1 MSSIDV
7 PKLGDILEARYTY
20 YAHNI
25 DFLPETWT
33 LQGHSLWSVVEVS
46 NLQCRLIKL
55 DKDLNPM
62 DSNNYKNNLTVDTAV
77 IYDIFR
83 RSKRGN

>member
-1 MSSIDV
+1 MSFKNV

-25 DFLPETWT
+25 AFLPGTWT
-33 LQGHSLWSVVEVS
+33 LQGHSLWSVVEVD
-46 NLQCRLIKL
+46 NLQCRLLRL
-55 DKDLNPM
+55 DKNHNPT
-62 DSNNYKNNLTVDTAV
+62 DSTDYKNNLTVDTAV

-83 RSKRGN
+83 RT